1 VLRETDPQTTIWELL
16 LPEEAKRLPT
26 ELARVDAYLDDERFI
41 TPWRGLFSARLG
53 RPSVPVDTLLRLL
66 YLKHRYG
73 LGYESLCREVAD
85 SLSWRRFCRI
95 PLDRPV
101 PHPTTLVKLVRRAG
115 PEVIEQVNA
124 ALVAKL
130 AQGKLLRAR
139 KLRVDTTVVEADIDY
154 PTDADLLEQAVRKLG
169 GLVRRIKGRGTA
181 SRTRFRDRGRAAG
194 RRMKQLA
201 RTLRRRTG
209 VAMAEVDRLT
219 GEVARLARQTVREV
233 EVVARNARRTLARRP
248 GDGRLGRLVGELDE
262 TIIHTGRLLAQTD
275 QRLAGNRVIADR
287 LVSLADP
294 DARPIRKGKPR
305 HPTQFGYTLLLAEDE
320 RGFIADHQL
329 QQGNPP
335 DAPQL
340 VPAVQRVVAVTGRAP
355 GTVVGDR
362 GFGTAANDQAVAA
375 LGVKRV
381 GLQRTGTPGTAR
393 LALERTRAFP
403 PAAQLAGRH
412 RGPHQPPQ
420 ARLRAAP
427 DAATP
432 AGRCPHLGRAGHL
445 RLQPAAHDGCRR
457 LTRAPAADLPTST
470 GAATPTRTSSGASSY
485 PGARLEE
492 EAPMRRHTRRQ
503 DTLDP
508 GTGVTTAG
516 LDEPPEE
523 PGCFTTTLR
532 CSRGVG
538 SIPLHGPSGSASR
551 GSLGWRHGPG
561 PMWWRSGSRWPV
573 WCSLVAQTPR
583 SWTALLRRRIPSR
596 VSKAPPPGSP
606 RPGARGSR

>member
-115 PEVIEQVNA
+115 PEVIEQLNA
-124 ALVAKL
+124 VLVAKL

-169 GLVRRIKGRGTA
+169 GLVRRIKGRGAA

-305 HPTQFGYTLLLAEDE
+305 HPTQFGYSLLLAEDE
-320 RGFIADHQL
+320 RGFICDHQL
-329 QQGNPP
+329 QRGNPP

-340 VPAVQRVVAVTGRAP
+340 VPAVGRVIAVTGRPP
-355 GTVVGDR
+355 GTVVADR
-362 GFGTAANDQAVAA
+362 GFGTAANDQAVEA

-381 GLQRTGTPGTAR
+381 GLQRTGTAGKAR
-393 LALERTRAFP
+393 LALERTRAF
-403 PAAQLAGRH
+403 R
-412 RGPHQPPQ
+412 
-420 ARLRAAP
+420 RLRNWRVGIEA
-427 DAATP
+427 
-432 AGRCPHLGRAGHL
+432 RISHLKRGFGL
-445 RLQPAAHDGCRR
+445 RRTRLRR
-457 LTRAPAADLPTST
+457 L
-470 GAATPTRTSSGASSY
+470 G
-485 PGARLEE
+485 GAR
-492 EAPMRRHTRRQ
+492 TW
-503 DTLDP
+503 
-508 GTGVTTAG
+508 VG
-516 LDEPPEE
+516 L
-523 PGCFTTTLR
+523 GIFAYNLQRMTVV
-532 CSRGVG
+532 VG
-538 SIPLHGPSGSASR
+538 
-551 GSLGWRHGPG
+551 
-561 PMWWRSGSRWPV
+561 
-573 WCSLVAQTPR
+573 
-583 SWTALLRRRIPSR
+583 
-596 VSKAPPPGSP
+596 
-606 RPGARGSR
+606 